1 MQLQTDAHGELTMN
15 KLFILIC
22 PRQEFRSFEQL
33 GNKFPM
39 KAESFFSVWCWGGVS
54 ASLLV
59 LEVLLREKI
68 DDLNCTD
75 VRVRKVQLSYINN
88 NVGFS
93 LSFIICELAEC
104 C

>member
-1 MQLQTDAHGELTMN
+1 
-15 KLFILIC
+15 
-22 PRQEFRSFEQL
+22 
-33 GNKFPM
+33 M

-75 VRVRKVQLSYINN
+75 VRVRKV
-88 NVGFS
+88 
-93 LSFIICELAEC
+93 
-104 C
+104 